1 MVVPLLAVMVAVSPV
16 VPPEVLSVGVVSLVT
31 LSVLDAP
38 VSEDGSKSGAV
49 GAEGPLPPDDDGALL
64 NGASI
69 TKLNGELLADVLP
82 AGSVNVA
89 VVFHVPPDIVG
100 RSHDVAVPT
109 V

>member
-1 MVVPLLAVMVAVSPV
+1 MPFVAVMVAVSPV
-16 VPPEVLSVGVVSLVT
+16 VPPVTDIVGVVSLVM

-49 GAEGPLPPDDDGALL
+49 GVDGVLPDDEGPLLA
-64 NGASI
+64 GASM

-89 VVFHVPPDIVG
+89 VVLHVPPDKVG
-100 RSHDVAVPT
+100 RSHDVALPT